1 MDKNLLYKYFKG
13 EASPSE
19 RKAVRTWVEAS
30 ADHYDEYIRERK
42 LFDASLLLSP
52 REVRSPLKARLLRL
66 GRMAAAAAAVFALGV
81 LFQHLNTRPE
91 EGLMQRIIVPMGQR
105 VNLQLADGTDVWL
118 NSGSEFTYS
127 TTFSK
132 SDRRV
137 MLDGEGYFKVAKD
150 ARHPFRI
157 ETACAAVEVLGTEF
171 DVINYAEFA
180 TTEAIL
186 CNGSIRAY
194 GGRLPAPVTLKPGD
208 RLVFDRKEGRASRS
222 RVSTRNYSQ
231 WMGGSLSFDD
241 TSLADILTN
250 LERWYAVE
258 IDAPEAWTRQVR
270 MSFKLIRNESIEEIL
285 KAMSLVVEMDYVGA
299 GRRIT
304 IIPKQPKN
312 S

>member
-1 MDKNLLYKYFKG
+1 MVHRTAQP
-13 EASPSE
+13 ASAAKRLFASWRASA
-19 RKAVRTWVEAS
+19 RKASSAAS
-30 ADHYDEYIRERK
+30 
-42 LFDASLLLSP
+42 S
-52 REVRSPLKARLLRL
+52 
-66 GRMAAAAAAVFALGV
+66 AV
-81 LFQHLNTRPE
+81 
-91 EGLMQRIIVPMGQR
+91 
-105 VNLQLADGTDVWL
+105 
-118 NSGSEFTYS
+118 
-127 TTFSK
+127 
-132 SDRRV
+132 
-137 MLDGEGYFKVAKD
+137 
-150 ARHPFRI
+150 
-157 ETACAAVEVLGTEF
+157 
-171 DVINYAEFA
+171 
-180 TTEAIL
+180 
-186 CNGSIRAY
+186 
-194 GGRLPAPVTLKPGD
+194 KPGD

-285 KAMSLVVEMDYVGA
+285 KAMSLVVEMDYVCA